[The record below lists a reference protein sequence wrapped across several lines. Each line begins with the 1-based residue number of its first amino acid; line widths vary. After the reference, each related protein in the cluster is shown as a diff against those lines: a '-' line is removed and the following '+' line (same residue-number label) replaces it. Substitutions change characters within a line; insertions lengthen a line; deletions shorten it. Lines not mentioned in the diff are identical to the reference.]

1 MTLIQKNDLLLEI
14 GCEELPS
21 RLIPGALL
29 RLEEEAALL
38 FRERRLGFESSAS
51 WGTPRRLVLLVRGLA
66 SRQADVRQKIKGPA
80 LERAYDAAGAPTG
93 ALLGFA
99 RSKGVSPDEL
109 IVEKVKETAFLFALK
124 LLPGEAAED
133 LLPRLLTQ
141 LLKGISFPRPMYWES
156 RENRFARPI
165 RRLLALYGD
174 RPLHFTFAGVAAGR
188 STFGHRF
195 LSPRSFTVE
204 NPAAYLR
211 CLEENHV
218 LLDHKRRRALIERQ
232 LKESAAF
239 LGGEPLIDGE
249 LLEEVNFLVEY
260 PEAVSGSFDAR
271 YLELPREV
279 LITTMQV
286 HQRYFPVIGKE
297 DGSLLPHFIGI
308 SNNRFHENIRR
319 GYEKVLG
326 ARLADAR
333 FFYDEDLKEPLAAYA
348 ARLSGVVFQEELGSL
363 AEKQERLVKL
373 IHAAGERLG
382 LSARLIGRAVRAAEL
397 CKADLVT
404 SMVRELPELQGVMG
418 REYAL
423 RSGEEPETARA
434 IHEHYLPRHAGD
446 ETPGSIEGAL
456 LSLADRADTLSG
468 SFAVGLQPTG
478 SEDPYA
484 LRRQAQGIITI
495 LLAHEFEMPPAELL
509 EMALQQ
515 HGRVLSL
522 SAGTLGPL
530 RGALREFMTQ
540 RLRFALQGKGLSYD
554 VIEAVLAVPYRS
566 VAELHRRA
574 AALEEHL
581 RTPLLRNLN
590 AAYIRT
596 ANLARHAGG
605 GPVKRALLEESA
617 EKELYLRLVETEPG
631 VEQALQRRDY
641 GACLELLVSL
651 KEPADRFFDEVLV
664 MAEDEELRRNR
675 LDLLAAVKGL
685 FNRFA
690 DFSLLQLAD

>member
-1 MTLIQKNDLLLEI
+1 MAPIQKNELLLEI

-38 FRERRLGFESSAS
+38 FKEHRLSFESSAS
-51 WGTPRRLVLLVRGLA
+51 WGTPRRLVLLVKGLV
-66 SRQADVRQKIKGPA
+66 SRQPDLLQKIKGPA
-80 LERAYDAAGAPTG
+80 LERAYDSTGAPTR

-99 RSKGVSPDEL
+99 RSKGLSPEEL
-109 IVEKVKETAFLFALK
+109 IVEKVKQTDFVFALQQ
-124 LLPGEAAED
+124 LPGEAAED
-133 LLPRLLTQ
+133 LLLRLLPRLLRR
-141 LLKGISFPRPMYWES
+141 ISFARPMYWES

-165 RRLLALYGD
+165 RNLLALYGD
-174 RPLHFTFAGVAAGR
+174 KSLHFTFAGIASGR

-195 LSPRSFTVE
+195 LSPGSIIVE
-204 NPAAYLR
+204 DPATYLR
-211 CLEENHV
+211 CLEGNHV
-218 LLDHKRRRALIERQ
+218 LLDHKRRRAVIERQ
-232 LKESAAF
+232 LMECAAS

-249 LLEEVNFLVEY
+249 LLDEVNFLVEY
-260 PEAVSGSFDAR
+260 PAAVGGSFAVD

-286 HQRYFPVIGKE
+286 HQRYFPVISKE
-297 DGSLLPHFIGI
+297 DGSLLPNFIGI

-333 FFYDEDLKEPLAAYA
+333 FFYEEDLKEPLAAYA
-348 ARLSGVVFQEELGSL
+348 GRLSGVVFQEELGSL
-363 AEKQERLVKL
+363 AEKQGRLLKL
-373 IHAAGERLG
+373 IRAAGERLG
-382 LSARLIGRAVRAAEL
+382 LSGDRLAGAVRAAEL

-423 RSGEEPETARA
+423 LSGEEAETARA
-434 IHEHYLPRHAGD
+434 IYEHYLPRHAGD
-446 ETPGSIEGAL
+446 ELPGSIEGAL

-484 LRRQAQGIITI
+484 LRRQAQGIISI
-495 LLAHEFEMPPAELL
+495 LLEHELEITPAELL
-509 EMALQQ
+509 EMALRQ
-515 HGRVLSL
+515 HAEALSL
-522 SAGTLGPL
+522 SAGSLGTL
-530 RGALREFMTQ
+530 RGALHEFMAQ

-554 VIEAVLAVPYRS
+554 VVEAVLAVPYRS
-566 VAELHRRA
+566 LAELQRRA
-574 AALEEHL
+574 FTLEGCL
-581 RTPLLRNLN
+581 RTSMLRDLS
-590 AAYIRT
+590 AAYIRA
-596 ANLARHAGG
+596 ANLARRAGG
-605 GPVKRALLEESA
+605 GRVKRELLA
-617 EKELYLRLVETEPG
+617 ETAERGLYLRLTEIEPG
-631 VEQALQRRDY
+631 VDQALQRQEH
-641 GACLELLVSL
+641 GACLELLASL
-651 KEPADRFFDEVLV
+651 KGPVDLFFDEVLV